1 MPEGTEILAGHDG
14 TVTLAG
20 NASGYGLCVA
30 IEGEAYEGH
39 TLTTKYGHCSQI
51 LVTSGQ
57 EVVWAVGLRI
67 GENYKVTED
76 TQKIIELNF
85 NRRKQS

>member
-1 MPEGTEILAGHDG
+1 M
-14 TVTLAG
+14 
-20 NASGYGLCVA
+20 VA
-30 IEGEAYEGH
+30 
-39 TLTTKYGHCSQI
+39 